1 MNLTRSFQRDAP
13 LPTIYVDADAC
24 PVKDEIY
31 RVARRFGFSVVLVAN
46 MWMRIPD
53 DGGIELVVV
62 GSGFDAADDH
72 IVELATDRDIVVTD
86 DIPLASRSV
95 AKGARALNHKGKVF
109 TPESIGDTL
118 ATRDLLTTLR
128 GGGQI
133 TGGPA
138 PLQQRDRSNFL
149 QKLDHLCREVQR
161 ETGAP

>member
-1 MNLTRSFQRDAP
+1 MP
-13 LPTIYVDADAC
+13 VIYVDADAC

-31 RVARRFGFSVVLVAN
+31 RVARRFGFPVVLVAN

-53 DGGIELVVV
+53 DRSFALIVV
-62 GSGFDAADDH
+62 GDGFDAADDH
-72 IVELATDRDIVVTD
+72 IVEQATPADIVVTD

-95 AKGARALNHKGKVF
+95 AKGARALNPKGKVF

-149 QKLDHLCREVQR
+149 QKLDQLCREAQR
-161 ETGAP
+161 EAENP